1 MITMELPP
9 KLANLHSQL
18 SSAIG
23 PGAQRLRTELETLGE
38 IVAHVRATDP
48 NAAVLRRM
56 FATPDDGFT
65 GPPIK
70 TCMCC
75 GQTL

>member
-1 MITMELPP
+1 MMTMELPP
-9 KLANLHSQL
+9 KLAHLHSQL
-18 SSAIG
+18 SSAAG
-23 PGAQRLRTELETLGE
+23 PGAERLRAELETLGE
-38 IVAHVRATDP
+38 VVAHVRATDP
-48 NAAVLRRM
+48 SAAVLRRM
-56 FATPDDGFT
+56 YVTPDDGFT